1 MKDILAHPS
10 DMGPGTFLFA
20 AGMEQESNVAK
31 PVQKSASDLMQDTLN
46 SGGLK
51 TTTLNWK
58 AQHGRQLQG
67 TSKTLVWLQA
77 WFKEMPT
84 HVTHASE

>member
-1 MKDILAHPS
+1 MLCSSMMKDIVAHPS

-58 AQHGRQLQG
+58 AQHGRQLQRYEQDFG
-67 TSKTLVWLQA
+67 LAAGMV
-77 WFKEMPT
+77 
-84 HVTHASE
+84 